1 MENEIR
7 YYLRTIKE
15 AMKPLTEDEQHDEDM
30 NSTCPPEDQVPL
42 RKVFKP
48 TYLVTAVRL
57 PTGAIELAVNNS
69 NLSEKIDYILEAYD
83 EDMRLKSNTDIMLEN
98 ILIV

>member
-7 YYLRTIKE
+7 YYLKSIKQ
-15 AMKPLTEDEQHDEDM
+15 AMQPLTEDEQHDEDM
-30 NSTCPPEDQVPL
+30 NSTCPPEDQVPI
-42 RKVFKP
+42 RKIFRP
-48 TYLVTAVRL
+48 TYLVTACRL

-69 NLSEKIDYILEAYD
+69 NLSDKIDYILEAYD
-83 EDMRLKSNTDIMLEN
+83 EDMCLKNNSEIKIEN

>member
-7 YYLRTIKE
+7 YYLKSIQT
-15 AMKPLTEDEQHDEDM
+15 AMQPLSLDEQHDEDM
-30 NSTCPPEDQVPL
+30 NSTCPPEDQVPI

-69 NLSEKIDYILEAYD
+69 NLSEKIDYLLEAYD
-83 EDMRLKSNTDIMLEN
+83 EDMQLKNNSEIKIEN